1 MSSVVWH
8 YWTEKT
14 DLTTTKYNG
23 IKAFLKSHF
32 NLVPSLWI
40 WGKNNSYHQGEW
52 GVISSRGINPI
63 SKGGLISESA
73 VGCHQLSGT
82 TGPKKQ
88 IFLLQSTMKP
98 KSFWSRNVWFI
109 KIRTTNYL
117 SLWLYEYFWIILLRA
132 PSILHFK
139 GLGMRNLQYKMRICQ
154 KSSTFRA
161 KSKQHKF
168 PVEKTCLWLV
178 GLLCN

>member
-98 KSFWSRNVWFI
+98 KSFWSRIWIFTYYFVEFYCSI
-109 KIRTTNYL
+109 KCKTVFHFGQTTDDIPLHCLHARMLLTCPRSEYKNCPRRGGGGQKISKFCPCSWMPPIR
-117 SLWLYEYFWIILLRA
+117 
-132 PSILHFK
+132 
-139 GLGMRNLQYKMRICQ
+139 M
-154 KSSTFRA
+154 
-161 KSKQHKF
+161 
-168 PVEKTCLWLV
+168 
-178 GLLCN
+178 